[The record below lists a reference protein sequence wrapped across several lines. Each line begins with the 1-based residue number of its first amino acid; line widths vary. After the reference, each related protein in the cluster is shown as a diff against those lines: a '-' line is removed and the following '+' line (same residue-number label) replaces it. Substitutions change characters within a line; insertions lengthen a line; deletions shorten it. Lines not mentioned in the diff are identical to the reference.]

1 MDPLK
6 GGNLRERLHSFG
18 EFFRSLGTPP
28 FVGFLSDDF
37 WQQFRLLICPCLKLN
52 MDITLLS
59 VGIELLRE
67 TLPLQGGCRLYE
79 LQGLKP
85 SLWYEVKISYP
96 ASIPSSFS
104 MELRRDKKK
113 QSLKNGRKL
122 LNTEKLIFEAGS
134 HVLEI
139 PGETKIFV
147 LVSIQPEGI
156 VAKPNAQ
163 ERQFA
168 MFNIVCDELSFGIP
182 HNAWPVGILVILCIA
197 FAFVIPRF
205 LPSGLLSEQSG
216 SVLGSSATK
225 AL

>member
-1 MDPLK
+1 
-6 GGNLRERLHSFG
+6 
-18 EFFRSLGTPP
+18 
-28 FVGFLSDDF
+28 
-37 WQQFRLLICPCLKLN
+37 

-85 SLWYEVKISYP
+85 SLC
-96 ASIPSSFS
+96 FS